1 MDTATKICLTILAIA
16 CVACALVAGI
26 CINAEALAVFAGL
39 AGTAIG
45 ALGGIA
51 IQNKVNGTSKEV

>member
-1 MDTATKICLTILAIA
+1 MDTTTKICLTVIAAISIIA
-16 CVACALVAGI
+16 ALVAGI
-26 CINAEALAVFAGL
+26 CINAEVLAVFTGL

-51 IQNKVNGTSKEV
+51 VQNKVNGQ